1 MESTM
6 QQRRDEILAK
16 KAKLAELKRQR
27 ELRKQDS
34 ASRQSLSGSPLAEV
48 RLLCCTTPR
57 PDTLTTHADTL
68 AHTAPER
75 RSRQADQRRQQPY
88 QQPAGRQP
96 ARLYPARLPSRRR
109 TPNTPYVHCQCRT
122 AEQRQ

>member
-1 MESTM
+1 M

-48 RLLCCTTPR
+48 RRPGCTTPR
-57 PDTLTTHADTL
+57 PHMLTPHADTL
-68 AHTAPER
+68 AHAAPER
-75 RSRQADQRRQQPY
+75 GSREADQRRQQPH

-96 ARLYPARLPSRRR
+96 ARLNAARLASRRR
-109 TPNTPYVHCQCRT
+109 TPDAPYVHCQRRP